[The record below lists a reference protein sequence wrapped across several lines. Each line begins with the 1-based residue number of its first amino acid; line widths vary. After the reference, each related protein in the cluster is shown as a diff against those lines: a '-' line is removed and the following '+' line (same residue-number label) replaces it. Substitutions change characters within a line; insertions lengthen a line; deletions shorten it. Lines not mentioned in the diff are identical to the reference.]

1 MLTHHF
7 LPKSELH
14 HWVLAFVAVQVTWWL
29 VSRKGSRQWAV
40 FLVVEGEIWALL
52 QAMTEAQR
60 RGFVRG
66 QFKSDL
72 RVIAICTKHDHN
84 SKFNLIVTDT
94 INIIARY
101 IMAFTIRFYM
111 LVV

>member
-29 VSRKGSRQWAV
+29 VSRKGSRQWAM

-52 QAMTEAQR
+52 HAMT
-60 RGFVRG
+60 
-66 QFKSDL
+66 
-72 RVIAICTKHDHN
+72 
-84 SKFNLIVTDT
+84 
-94 INIIARY
+94 
-101 IMAFTIRFYM
+101 
-111 LVV
+111 